1 MTVPRILVLALVS
14 GALSLALAAGCARKT
29 SPPTGVAA
37 TVDIHLS
44 PDTEEITASVPQAT
58 TLARL
63 FRTYLPPD
71 RAEAAVQLVSQQFD
85 PRKLRANQRF
95 TLTRTTDG
103 WLRGFD
109 YEIDLDRRLRVAP
122 ATPEAPR
129 ELVADIVEYTRQE
142 VTAAV
147 AGRIDKQTPSLFE
160 AMHATG
166 ETDDLS
172 IELAAIFSGEV
183 DFNSGIQPGD
193 AFRVAVHKVTRET
206 GTVSYGSVYAAE
218 FVNEGRHLKAFR
230 FVQPDGTVGYYDE
243 NGRSLK
249 RFMLWSPL
257 KFERITSLFSYSR
270 MHPVLNITRAHL
282 GVDFAAPIGAPVVS
296 VASGVVTQAGFS
308 GEAGRLVAVRHSSGY
323 ETMYLHLSSIAV
335 QAGQHVS
342 QGDLVGRVGS
352 SGLSTGPHLD
362 YRIRKNGVYVNPLV
376 ERRRMPPGEPIAP
389 ALLAAFQTER
399 DRLAALLPTE
409 TLPAVPPSARSATAR
424 PRRSSKS
431 EVGEPSNRRDVTP
444 TGPQAGLEPGDP
456 RGDTPFNC
464 PICREPGIAALQRG
478 QEPSTAWPTARAGR
492 TSRETARSPRWPSR
506 QSRC

>member
-1 MTVPRILVLALVS
+1 MKLRRFPAIALS
-14 GALSLALAAGCARKT
+14 FGALSLAAAAGCARET
-29 SPPTGVAA
+29 GPPAGVAA

-58 TLARL
+58 TLAKL

-85 PRKLRANQRF
+85 PRKLRAKQRF
-95 TLTRTTDG
+95 TLTRTLDG

-129 ELVADIVEYTRQE
+129 ELVAEVVEYTRQE
-142 VTAAV
+142 ATAAV

-160 AMHATG
+160 AMQAAG

-183 DFNSGIQPGD
+183 DFNSGLQPGD
-193 AFRVAVHKVTRET
+193 LFRVAFQKVTRET
-206 GTVSYGSVYAAE
+206 GTVSYGVVHAAE

-230 FVQPDGTVGYYDE
+230 FVRPDGAVGYYDE

-257 KFERITSLFSYSR
+257 KFEPRVTSGFSYNR
-270 MHPVLNITRAHL
+270 KHPVLNITRAHL
-282 GVDFAAPIGAPVVS
+282 GVDFAAPVGAVVVS

-308 GEAGRLVAVRHSSGY
+308 GEAGRLVVVRHSSGY

-335 QAGQHVS
+335 RAGQHVS
-342 QGDLVGRVGS
+342 QGDSVGRVGS

-362 YRIRKNGVYVNPLV
+362 YRIRKNGAYVNPLI

-389 ALLAAFQTER
+389 GLLAAFQAER
-399 DRLAALLPTE
+399 DRQAALLPAVAS
-409 TLPAVPPSARSATAR
+409 PAV
-424 PRRSSKS
+424 
-431 EVGEPSNRRDVTP
+431 G
-444 TGPQAGLEPGDP
+444 
-456 RGDTPFNC
+456 
-464 PICREPGIAALQRG
+464 PGIAMLQRG
-478 QEPSTAWPTARAGR
+478 QIRSRAVRLREQRDGETSTKAN
-492 TSRETARSPRWPSR
+492 E
-506 QSRC
+506 

>member
-1 MTVPRILVLALVS
+1 MKVPRLLVLALVS
-14 GALSLALAAGCARKT
+14 SALMLAGAAGCAKET
-29 SPPTGVAA
+29 GPPRGLAA
-37 TVDIHLS
+37 AADILLS
-44 PDTEEITASVPQAT
+44 PDTEEIADSVPQAT
-58 TLARL
+58 TLAKL

-71 RAEAAVQLVSQQFD
+71 RAEAAVRLVSLQFN

-95 TLTRTTDG
+95 TLTRTLDG

-129 ELVADIVEYTRQE
+129 ELVADIVEYKRQE
-142 VTAAV
+142 ATAAI

-160 AMHATG
+160 AMHAVG

-193 AFRVAVHKVTRET
+193 QFRVAVHKVTRET
-206 GTVSYGSVYAAE
+206 GTASYGAVFAAE

-230 FVQPDGTVGYYDE
+230 FTHPDGTVGYYDE

-257 KFERITSLFSYSR
+257 KFEPRVTSGFSYNR
-270 MHPVLNITRAHL
+270 MHPVLNIARAHL

-296 VASGVVTQAGFS
+296 VANGVVTQAGFS

-335 QAGQHVS
+335 RAGQHVS
-342 QGDLVGRVGS
+342 QGDLVGRVGA
-352 SGLSTGPHLD
+352 SGLATGPHLD
-362 YRIRKNGVYVNPLV
+362 YRIRKNGAYVNPLV

-389 ALLAAFQTER
+389 ALLVAFQAER
-399 DRLAALLPTE
+399 DRQAALLPAE
-409 TLPAVPPSARSATAR
+409 ASSAVPGAATLHRGQDAGRAGARRSQEYVRHAARASVTVSATVRPPASAR
-424 PRRSSKS
+424 
-431 EVGEPSNRRDVTP
+431 
-444 TGPQAGLEPGDP
+444 
-456 RGDTPFNC
+456 
-464 PICREPGIAALQRG
+464 
-478 QEPSTAWPTARAGR
+478 
-492 TSRETARSPRWPSR
+492 
-506 QSRC
+506 